1 MPEASRPQLLVSG
14 DPGLSRCRLG
24 VIPDAAPQVAS
35 NAACVVPVA
44 RRNLLG
50 EKARLA
56 MSVAGSACAV
66 LLILLVASLYRGWS
80 TASRVL
86 THLPGDVW
94 VAQAGTRDPF
104 RSTSLLPSGAAERL
118 ERISGV
124 RLAIPVYARRI
135 GFTQD
140 GTDLDVYF
148 MALRAPAGLP
158 WPSAVRSSFLPPRGG
173 VVVDR
178 VLAQN
183 AGLRVG
189 DELDVLGR
197 RLRVTGIRP
206 GGNPLFQLAF
216 VNGADAPKVL
226 RLGDVTSFYL
236 LSVANGADIAAV
248 ARASERA
255 LPGTEAS
262 TSAAFADA
270 TARLVN
276 EGFLPVVGALVAIG
290 FLVGGAVIGLTTYT
304 ATIEKSRDFGVLKAL
319 GASDRFLYRI
329 VVEQSLIVG
338 VAGATLGIAASALAA
353 SLIER
358 RVPEFVT
365 ELRVGDAAGVFVIT
379 LVVSL
384 VAAYLPAHRINHIDP
399 AIVFRA

>member
-1 MPEASRPQLLVSG
+1 
-14 DPGLSRCRLG
+14 
-24 VIPDAAPQVAS
+24 
-35 NAACVVPVA
+35 
-44 RRNLLG
+44 
-50 EKARLA
+50 

-80 TASRVL
+80 TASSVL
-86 THLPGDVW
+86 TRLPGDVW

-104 RSTSLLPSGAAERL
+104 RSMSMLPSGAAGRL
-118 ERISGV
+118 EQISGV
-124 RLAIPVYARRI
+124 RLAIPVFARRI
-135 GFTQD
+135 AFTQEGRD
-140 GTDLDVYF
+140 VDVYF
-148 MALRAPAGLP
+148 MSLDVPTGPQWPA
-158 WPSAVRSSFLPPRGG
+158 AVRSSFLPPRGG
-173 VVVDR
+173 VAVDQ

-183 AGLRVG
+183 AGLHVG

-197 RLRVTGIRP
+197 KLRITGIRP
-206 GGNPLFQLAF
+206 GGNPLYQLAF
-216 VNGADAPKVL
+216 VNGADAPEVL

-236 LSVANGADIAAV
+236 LSLANGANVAAV
-248 ARASERA
+248 ARASEAA

-262 TSAAFADA
+262 TSAAFAAA

-304 ATIEKSRDFGVLKAL
+304 ATIEKARDFGVLKAL
-319 GASDRFLYRI
+319 GASDGFLYRI
-329 VVEQSLIVG
+329 VVQQSLIVG
-338 VAGATLGIAASALAA
+338 VAGATLGIGAAALAA

-365 ELRVGDAAGVFVIT
+365 ELRVGDAAGVFAIT
-379 LVVSL
+379 LLVSL

>member
-1 MPEASRPQLLVSG
+1 
-14 DPGLSRCRLG
+14 
-24 VIPDAAPQVAS
+24 
-35 NAACVVPVA
+35 
-44 RRNLLG
+44 
-50 EKARLA
+50 

-80 TASRVL
+80 TASGIL
-86 THLPGDVW
+86 TRLPGDVW

-104 RSTSLLPSGAAERL
+104 RSTSLLPSGATARL

-124 RLAIPVYARRI
+124 RLAVPVYARRI
-135 GFTQD
+135 AFTQD
-140 GTDLDVYF
+140 GRDLDVFF
-148 MALRAPAGLP
+148 MALRVPAGLP
-158 WPSAVRSSFLPPRGG
+158 WPAAVRSSFLPPRGG

-178 VLAQN
+178 VIAQN

-197 RLRVTGIRP
+197 KLRVTGIRP

-216 VNGADAPKVL
+216 VNGADAPDVL

-236 LSVANGADIAAV
+236 LSVTSGADVAAV
-248 ARASERA
+248 ARASEQA

-262 TSAAFADA
+262 TSAAFAHA

-304 ATIEKSRDFGVLKAL
+304 ATIEKARDFGVLKAV

-365 ELRVGDAAGVFVIT
+365 ELRALDAAGVFAIT

-384 VAAYLPAHRINHIDP
+384 VAAWLPAHRINRIDP

>member
-1 MPEASRPQLLVSG
+1 MRSHALAQR
-14 DPGLSRCRLG
+14 RCLG
-24 VIPDAAPQVAS
+24 
-35 NAACVVPVA
+35 VVPVA

-50 EKARLA
+50 EKGRLA

-86 THLPGDVW
+86 DRPAGRRLGRAGGHARPVPLDVAAS
-94 VAQAGTRDPF
+94 VRRGRAA
-104 RSTSLLPSGAAERL
+104 SSG
-118 ERISGV
+118 SPGV

-135 GFTQD
+135 AFTQD
-140 GTDLDVYF
+140 GRDLDVYF
-148 MALRAPAGLP
+148 MALGVPAGLQ
-158 WPSAVRSSFLPPRGG
+158 WPAAVRSSFLPPRGG

-197 RLRVTGIRP
+197 KLRVTAVRP

-216 VNGADAPKVL
+216 VNGADAPGVL

-236 LSVANGADIAAV
+236 LSLTRGANAAAV

-262 TSAAFADA
+262 TSAAFAEA

-304 ATIEKSRDFGVLKAL
+304 ATIEKARDFGVLKAV
-319 GASDRFLYRI
+319 GASNRFLYRI

-338 VAGATLGIAASALAA
+338 VAGATLGIGASALAA

-365 ELRVGDAAGVFVIT
+365 ELRLADAVGVFVIT
-379 LVVSL
+379 LLVSL

>member
-1 MPEASRPQLLVSG
+1 
-14 DPGLSRCRLG
+14 
-24 VIPDAAPQVAS
+24 
-35 NAACVVPVA
+35 
-44 RRNLLG
+44 
-50 EKARLA
+50 
-56 MSVAGSACAV
+56 MSVAGAACAV

-80 TASRVL
+80 TTSRVL
-86 THLPGDVW
+86 AHLPGDVW

-104 RSTSLLPSGAAERL
+104 RSASLLPSGAAVRL

-124 RLAIPVYARRI
+124 RLAIPVYARRMA
-135 GFTQD
+135 FTQH
-140 GTDLDVYF
+140 GRDLDVYF
-148 MALRAPAGLP
+148 MALGVPAGVP
-158 WPSAVRSSFLPPRGG
+158 WPAEVRSSFLPPRGG

-178 VLAQN
+178 VLAGN

-197 RLRVTGIRP
+197 KLRVTGIRS

-216 VNGADAPKVL
+216 VNGADAPEVL

-236 LSVANGADIAAV
+236 LSVSERADIAAV
-248 ARASERA
+248 SRAAEQA
-255 LPGTEAS
+255 LPGSEAS

-304 ATIEKSRDFGVLKAL
+304 ATIEKARDYGVLKAL
-319 GASDRFLYRI
+319 GASDGFLYRI
-329 VVEQSLIVG
+329 VIQQSLIVG
-338 VAGATLGIAASALAA
+338 VAGAALGIAASALAA

-365 ELRVGDAAGVFVIT
+365 ELRFLDAAGVFVVT
-379 LVVSL
+379 LVVSV
-384 VAAYLPAHRINHIDP
+384 VAAYLPAHRINRIDP

>member
-1 MPEASRPQLLVSG
+1 
-14 DPGLSRCRLG
+14 
-24 VIPDAAPQVAS
+24 
-35 NAACVVPVA
+35 
-44 RRNLLG
+44 
-50 EKARLA
+50 

-86 THLPGDVW
+86 TNLPGDVW
-94 VAQAGTRDPF
+94 VAQEGTRDPF
-104 RSTSLLPSGAAERL
+104 RSTSMLPSGAAGRL
-118 ERISGV
+118 ERIPGV
-124 RLAIPVYARRI
+124 RLAIPVYARRVA
-135 GFTQD
+135 FTQD
-140 GTDLDVYF
+140 GRDLDVYF
-148 MALRAPAGLP
+148 MSLRVPPGLP
-158 WPSAVRSSFLPPRGG
+158 WPAAVRSSFLPPRGS
-173 VVVDR
+173 VAVDR
-178 VLAQN
+178 ALAQN

-197 RLRVTGIRP
+197 KLRITAVRP
-206 GGNPLFQLAF
+206 GGNPLYQLAF
-216 VNGADAPKVL
+216 VNGADAPEVL

-236 LSVANGADIAAV
+236 LSVEDGADPVVV

-255 LPGTEAS
+255 LTGTEAS
-262 TSAAFADA
+262 TSADFAEA
-270 TARLVN
+270 TARLVD

-304 ATIEKSRDFGVLKAL
+304 ATIEKARDFGVLKAL
-319 GASDRFLYRI
+319 GASDLFLYRI

-338 VAGATLGIAASALAA
+338 VAGATLGIGASALAA

-379 LVVSL
+379 LLVSL